1 MCDALRGMLTGFV
14 LRLRGGSFR
23 ALERLRFIPG
33 SGSFW
38 PIAAFR
44 EEHPR
49 VDFSRSQ
56 HAEMGYQR
64 HHRVDLLAC

>member
-1 MCDALRGMLTGFV
+1 MRRVERHVD
-14 LRLRGGSFR
+14 RLCFAVTGGSFR
-23 ALERLRFIPG
+23 ALERSG

-64 HHRVDLLAC
+64 HHRVNLLAC

>member
-23 ALERLRFIPG
+23 ALERSG

-38 PIAAFR
+38 PIAAFS

-56 HAEMGYQR
+56 HAEMSYQR
-64 HHRVDLLAC
+64 HHPIDFLAC

>member
-1 MCDALRGMLTGFV
+1 MRRVERHVD
-14 LRLRGGSFR
+14 RLCFAVTGGSFR
-23 ALERLRFIPG
+23 ALERLRFISG

-49 VDFSRSQ
+49 VEFSRSQ
-56 HAEMGYQR
+56 HADMGYQR